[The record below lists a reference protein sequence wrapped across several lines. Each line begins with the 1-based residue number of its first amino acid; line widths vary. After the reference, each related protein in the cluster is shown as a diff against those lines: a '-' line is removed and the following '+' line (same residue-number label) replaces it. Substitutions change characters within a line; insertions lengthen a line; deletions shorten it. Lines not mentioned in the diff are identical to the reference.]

1 MHPRRLMTVLAV
13 VLALP
18 LAGCIT
24 SQTDFFADEP
34 GATPLPEAFILISKD
49 AEKPEGGRVFRDG
62 DYYVAVEDD
71 DAAVYRLHA
80 LDGTDGTYF
89 VGIDRDFDGVG
100 ANYAL
105 VRITGRELV
114 MIGVDSDW
122 LEADRGKDSND
133 LSFTFDFD
141 DRDELLAMFRR
152 AASQVETRADWI
164 EDDSSFRI
172 FDLADGAQKEEGERL
187 LAEARKL
194 REQREQ
200 EQE

>member
-1 MHPRRLMTVLAV
+1 MHLRCLLTLLVVL
-13 VLALP
+13 LALP

-24 SQTDFFADEP
+24 SQTDLFADEP

-100 ANYAL
+100 ANYGL
-105 VRITGRELV
+105 VRITGGELV
-114 MIGVDSDW
+114 MIGVDSGW
-122 LEADRGKDSND
+122 LEADQKLDDALR
-133 LSFTFDFD
+133 LAFDFD
-141 DRDELLAMFRR
+141 DREELLAMFRR

-172 FDLADGAQKEEGERL
+172 FDLADDAQKAEGERL

-194 REQREQ
+194 REQEQ
-200 EQE
+200 E

>member
-1 MHPRRLMTVLAV
+1 MHLRLLMTVLAV
-13 VLALP
+13 LLALS

-24 SQTDFFADEP
+24 SQTDLFADEP
-34 GATPLPEAFILISKD
+34 GATPLPEAFILISND

-62 DYYVAVEDD
+62 DYYVAVEND

-100 ANYAL
+100 ANYGL
-105 VRITGRELV
+105 VRITGGELV

-122 LEADRGKDSND
+122 LEADQKLDDALR
-133 LSFTFDFD
+133 LAFDFD

-172 FDLADGAQKEEGERL
+172 FDLADDTQRAEGERL
-187 LAEARKL
+187 LAEARRL
-194 REQREQ
+194 REQ

>member
-1 MHPRRLMTVLAV
+1 MHLRRFLILLAV
-13 VLALP
+13 LLALP

-24 SQTDFFADEP
+24 SQTDLFADEP

-114 MIGVDSDW
+114 MIGVVSGW
-122 LEADRGKDSND
+122 LEADQKLDDALR
-133 LSFTFDFD
+133 LAFDFD